1 MSQIKPQQPSDDD
14 QQQITLVDDDGN
26 ETLYNVLF
34 TFDSEDFGKSYILL
48 YPASAEAD
56 EEVDIQAYIFN
67 PDDEDGGDL
76 APIESDEE
84 WDMVE
89 EVLNTFLADDGGMQ

>member
-1 MSQIKPQQPSDDD
+1 MSQNQNSQDN
-14 QQQITLVDDDGN
+14 QVITLVDDEGN
-26 ETLYNVLF
+26 ETLFNILF
-34 TFDSEDFGKSYILL
+34 TFDSEDFGHSYILL
-48 YPASAEAD
+48 YPADAAAD

-67 PDDEDGGDL
+67 PDDEDNGEL
-76 APIESDEE
+76 KPIESDEE